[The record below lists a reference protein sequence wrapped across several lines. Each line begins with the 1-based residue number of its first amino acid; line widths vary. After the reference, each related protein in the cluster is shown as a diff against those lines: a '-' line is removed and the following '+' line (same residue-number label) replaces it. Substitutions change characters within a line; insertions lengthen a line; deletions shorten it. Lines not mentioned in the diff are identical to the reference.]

1 MGERG
6 SQNKTS
12 ELYETLPFMEAFPF
26 EEYEIDLESDGDQLE
41 VSPILIKTLGT
52 FGESQHVNF
61 NYVEHDATILVSFHR
76 EDILYAVEISSE
88 IKKFDAVRKEIE
100 AGLTSNNILIKVDA
114 IKKGR
119 KFIRLL
125 KNDNLMNP
133 EFAPFLQEMLTLHAV
148 SLESHL
154 ILELQ
159 KLKPQRILDFKFTP
173 GERMAIFSYLN
184 FQLHYA
190 RILLGVV
197 IAAKIY

>member
-1 MGERG
+1 MGEKG

-26 EEYEIDLESDGDQLE
+26 KEYEIDLESDGDELE
-41 VSPILIKTLGT
+41 VSPILVKTLGS
-52 FGESQHVNF
+52 FGESQLLNF
-61 NYVEHDATILVSFHR
+61 NYVEHDATIMVSFHR
-76 EDILYAVEISSE
+76 EDIIQTAEDSAK
-88 IKKFDAVRKEIE
+88 IKKLDSVRQELEKGIKSNDIVVKIE
-100 AGLTSNNILIKVDA
+100 A

-125 KNDNLMNP
+125 DNENLMNP
-133 EFAPFLQEMLTLHAV
+133 EFAPFLQEMLTLHSA

-154 ILELQ
+154 VLELQ
-159 KLKPQRILDFKFTP
+159 KLKPQKILDFKLIP
-173 GERMAIFSYLN
+173 AEKIAIFSYLN

-190 RILLGVV
+190 RIILGVV